1 MSLSFPFSNR
11 NPIFKIFICVWL
23 CWVII
28 ALLGLSL
35 GSVSRGLLLLVL
47 RGLLCSEKLLLLWSK
62 GSVAMAHGL
71 SCLVA
76 CGIVPDQGSN
86 PCLLHWQVDS
96 YPLHRQG
103 RSRNSIKKKNPASPG
118 SSSPFLAFPPLTE
131 MEPRQICAPT
141 TTAVT
146 GHIPEMKTAS

>member
-76 CGIVPDQGSN
+76 CGIVPDQGLN

-103 RSRNSIKKKNPASPG
+103 SSRNSIKKKILVHLDHLPR
-118 SSSPFLAFPPLTE
+118 FLLFLHSLKWNFVKSVLQLPLRSQGTF
-131 MEPRQICAPT
+131 Q
-141 TTAVT
+141 
-146 GHIPEMKTAS
+146 K